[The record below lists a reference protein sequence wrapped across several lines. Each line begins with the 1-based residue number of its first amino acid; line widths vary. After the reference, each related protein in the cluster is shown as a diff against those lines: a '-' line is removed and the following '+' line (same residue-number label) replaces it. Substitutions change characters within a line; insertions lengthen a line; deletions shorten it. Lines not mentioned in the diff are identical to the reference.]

1 MEAFRRGVMR
11 RQATLGLILGLCF
24 VFALCANASFGQ
36 AVYGSI
42 IGTVTDPQGN
52 AVAGAK
58 VTVTSVTKGTSDET
72 TTNESG
78 NFSAIHLIPDTYKV
92 HVEAPGFKSYDVASV
107 LGQVDT
113 AARVDAQ
120 L

>member
-24 VFALCANASFGQ
+24 VFALCANTSFGQ

-52 AVAGAK
+52 AIASAK
-58 VTVTSVTKGTSDET
+58 VAVTSATKNTSGGGTR
-72 TTNESG
+72 NESA
-78 NFSAIHLIPDTYKV
+78 NYSVIHLIPDTYRSKA
-92 HVEAPGFKSYDVASV
+92 EPSGI
-107 LGQVDT
+107 
-113 AARVDAQ
+113 
-120 L
+120 